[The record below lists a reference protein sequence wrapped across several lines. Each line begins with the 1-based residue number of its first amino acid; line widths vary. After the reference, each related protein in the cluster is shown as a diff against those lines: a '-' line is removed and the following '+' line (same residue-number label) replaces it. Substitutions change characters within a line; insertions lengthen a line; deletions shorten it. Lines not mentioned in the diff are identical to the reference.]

1 MSEQSKAT
9 AANAEAL
16 NNLLKKLKSK
26 DEDIRE
32 LMERSNKEMSDLH
45 NKLQQLQAELNRKQL
60 SSKVGQ
66 VFMKY

>member
-66 VFMKY
+66 VFMNY